1 MKEIFETISK
11 ETEKYL
17 VSNGLK
23 SMVLGIS
30 GGIDSTVVAAI
41 CSDVS
46 KRSGIPLIG
55 VSLVSDTNE
64 EAENIAA
71 DLVGNAFCGGG
82 ANYYKASIQS
92 TYGAVSE
99 FCQLKGSDGVAL
111 YPGTKISEGNIK
123 ARLRMIALYNIASQT
138 GGLVM
143 DTDNLTEHYLGF
155 FTIHGDVADL
165 NPIGD
170 LWKHEVYEL
179 AEWIRDNSNDQAVK
193 DAINASINLV
203 PTDGNGVMPGGD
215 LAQIAPGSTYNEVDA
230 ILGRIVNGDLGG
242 SGKTFDQV
250 LDRYKKSEYKRSPL
264 PARIRIPSRYFPSDD
279 GR

>member
-11 ETEKYL
+11 EMEKYL

-64 EAENIAA
+64 EEEIVAA
-71 DLVGNAFCGGG
+71 DLVGNAFCGSG
-82 ANYYKASIQS
+82 ANYHKASIQS

-170 LWKHEVYEL
+170 LWKHEVYRL
-179 AEWIRDNSNDQAVK
+179 AEWIRDNTSDQVVK
-193 DAINASINLV
+193 NAINASINLV

-215 LAQIAPGSTYNEVDA
+215 LAQIAPGSTYDEVDA
-230 ILGRIVNGDLGG
+230 ILGRIVSGDLGG

-250 LDRYKKSEYKRSPL
+250 LDRYKRSEYKRSPL